1 MQITSDQSNYQL
13 DTSYKYVS
21 LLIVGRG
28 GEKFEYWQSWDKFV
42 LMGGTTGQIAYIP
55 NILMSDISNGQINKI
70 TFSSIPNTG
79 GWTEGTE
86 YSIRLG
92 TTTYEHKAYNG
103 NGSAYNDADYPMP
116 QESRLNNYL
125 VYNAKSSGGFAAHMR
140 GTFYCSGSP
149 GSQNAKEESASDLGP
164 RMQPD
169 GAPGGDGRYGFKS
182 SYENTVFGDIT
193 EPIQSSVVVPIQSIF
208 GGTSK
213 GEAGYLNTL
222 SGRRTGASSWGGAGY
237 GGSNYTSSDGGK
249 TRIAGYGSGQECSP
263 ADDDA
268 GNITKPGEGIFCIY
282 YHNEPI

>member
-1 MQITSDQSNYQL
+1 M
-13 DTSYKYVS
+13 
-21 LLIVGRG
+21 IVGRG
-28 GEKFEYWQSWDKFV
+28 GEKFEYWQSWSGFV
-42 LMGGTTGQIAYIP
+42 LMGGTTGQIVYIP

-70 TFSSIPNTG
+70 TFSGVPNVG
-79 GWTEGTE
+79 SWVEGTE

-92 TTTYEHKAYNG
+92 MTTYEYKAYNG

-116 QESRLNNYL
+116 QESRLGNYS

-149 GSQNAKEESASDLGP
+149 GSQPAKEETYSSTGL

-169 GAPGGDGRYGFKS
+169 GAPGGDGRYGYKS
-182 SYENTVFGDIT
+182 SYENTVFGDVT
-193 EPIQSSVVVPIQSIF
+193 EPIQSSVVIPVQSIF

-213 GEAGYLNTL
+213 GEVGYLNTN
-222 SGRRTGASSWGGAGY
+222 SGKRTGASSWGGAGY
-237 GGSNYTSSDGGK
+237 GGSDYASSDGGK
-249 TRIAGYGSGQECSP
+249 TRIAGYGSGQQCSP